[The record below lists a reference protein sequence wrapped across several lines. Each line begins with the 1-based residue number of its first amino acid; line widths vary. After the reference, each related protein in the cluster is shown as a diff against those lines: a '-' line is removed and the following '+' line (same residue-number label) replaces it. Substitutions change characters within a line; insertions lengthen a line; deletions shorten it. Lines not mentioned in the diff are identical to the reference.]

1 MTKKDKSR
9 LPSGMG
15 GLVRYDEEV
24 KETIKIKPEYV
35 IYFTLTVIF
44 LEIVL
49 KFLK

>member
-35 IYFTLTVIF
+35 IYFTLGIIF

>member
-1 MTKKDKSR
+1 MAKKDKSR

-35 IYFTLTVIF
+35 IYFSLAVIAI
-44 LEIVL
+44 EVVL
-49 KFLK
+49 KFLG